1 MGDLIILFINLIT
14 IVIKVLYIAIIS
26 QVIISWIIV
35 AGVQNNLVQNL
46 YEIST
51 TITNPILKPIRNI
64 VPSLGGWDLSPL
76 IAIILLRFI
85 ESLLASSLTN
95 A

>member
-1 MGDLIILFINLIT
+1 MIDLFIDLLSI
-14 IVIKVLYIAIIS
+14 IIKVLYIAIIS

-35 AGVQNNLVQNL
+35 AGVRNNLMQNL

-64 VPSLGGWDLSPL
+64 MPSLGGWDLSPL

-85 ESLLASSLTN
+85 ETLLRSN

>member
-1 MGDLIILFINLIT
+1 MIDVFINLLS

-35 AGVQNNLVQNL
+35 AGVRNNLMQNL

-51 TITNPILKPIRNI
+51 TITNPILKPIRKI
-64 VPSLGGWDLSPL
+64 MPSLGGWDLSPL

-85 ESLLASSLTN
+85 ETLLRSN

>member
-1 MGDLIILFINLIT
+1 MIDVFINLLS
-14 IVIKVLYIAIIS
+14 IVIKVIYIAIIS

-35 AGVQNNLVQNL
+35 AGVRNNLIQNL
-46 YEIST
+46 YEIT
-51 TITNPILKPIRNI
+51 TAITNPILKPIRKI
-64 VPSLGGWDLSPL
+64 MPSLGGWDLSPL

-85 ESLLASSLTN
+85 ETLLRSN

>member
-1 MGDLIILFINLIT
+1 MIDVFINLLS

-35 AGVQNNLVQNL
+35 AGVRNNLMQNL

-64 VPSLGGWDLSPL
+64 MPSLGGWDLSPL

-85 ESLLASSLTN
+85 ETLLRSN

>member
-1 MGDLIILFINLIT
+1 MIDLFIDLLSI
-14 IVIKVLYIAIIS
+14 IIKVLYIAIIS

-35 AGVQNNLVQNL
+35 AGVRNNLMQNL

-64 VPSLGGWDLSPL
+64 MPSLGGWDLSPL
-76 IAIILLRFI
+76 TAIILLRFI
-85 ESLLASSLTN
+85 ETLLRSN

>member
-1 MGDLIILFINLIT
+1 MIDVFINLLS

-35 AGVQNNLVQNL
+35 AGVRNNLMQNL
-46 YEIST
+46 YEIT
-51 TITNPILKPIRNI
+51 TAITNPILKPIRKI
-64 VPSLGGWDLSPL
+64 MPSLGGWDLSPL

-85 ESLLASSLTN
+85 ETLLRSN